1 MLLAGQQLGPFVIE
15 KELGSGAMGAVY
27 RGIYTKTGQKVAI
40 KIMAPGLGM
49 ETGAARFER
58 EAAILKQFNH
68 PNIVRLFGIG
78 KHLGTRFYAM
88 EYIEG
93 ESLDKIILRRGRLTW
108 EEVVLLGQ
116 QLCAALQHS
125 HERGV
130 VHRDLKPS
138 NLMILAD
145 DTLKLTDFGIAKD
158 TEATALTSAN
168 CTVGTAAYMS
178 PEQCRGER
186 DINFKSDLYSLG
198 VVFYE
203 LLTGKKPFEAENVM
217 DLFLLHVQGQC
228 ERPSRLVL
236 DIPIWLDT
244 LVCQLMEKK
253 PELRPLNAATV
264 AEALETIQEK
274 VEAQQSAGVEAARAR
289 MIDRPSGQRS
299 ADDTDRAAA
308 RTLLG
313 KGKARKKKKGKKV
326 YEQKWVQALGLLL
339 LLGAVVTVI
348 VLLLQPPSAGKLYE
362 QARKLME
369 SNNPEDWDRAV
380 AVDGPIGKYLTAY
393 AGRPGPETQQIRDWS
408 DKVDL
413 YHCDYQVANYLR
425 KRRKNIKIEPNTDAE
440 RDVFKAAVTEDGG
453 DLARAVEQW
462 AEVEKQYGPGS
473 GATRWGKLAVQRLE
487 LLHRVETRKK
497 ELDALAAELNLKGQE
512 PGPSRDRQA
521 QDALLAERLAHF
533 GDKYTALRRFEDLK
547 KHCLEEN
554 EGDPQQRVWYL
565 LGSLK
570 AWELRDVKE
579 MDRKKLIE
587 EKLTQSEAALARGGK
602 PLAEAR
608 VTCQNLVSLYG
619 RDKDLEP
626 LVKRARDLLKQMES
640 RGQPGVSTP
649 RP

>member
-15 KELGSGAMGAVY
+15 KELGAGAMGAVY

-68 PNIVRLFGIG
+68 PNIVRLFGVG
-78 KHLGTRFYAM
+78 KHLGTRYYAM
-88 EYIEG
+88 EYVEG
-93 ESLDKIILRRGRLTW
+93 ESLDKVTLRRGRLTW
-108 EEVVLLGQ
+108 EEVVTLGQ

-125 HERGV
+125 HERGI

-138 NLMILAD
+138 NLMILPD
-145 DTLKLTDFGIAKD
+145 GTLKLTDFGIAKD
-158 TEATALTSAN
+158 TDATSLTSAN

-186 DINFKSDLYSLG
+186 DITFKSDLYSLG

-203 LLTGKKPFEAENVM
+203 LLTGKKPFETENVM

-253 PELRPLNAATV
+253 PEQRPLNAAKV
-264 AEALETIQEK
+264 AEALEAIQEK

-289 MIDRPSGQRS
+289 FIDRPSGQRS
-299 ADDTDRAAA
+299 ADETDKEAA

-313 KGKARKKKKGKKV
+313 KGKAKKKKKVIKV
-326 YEQKWVQALGLLL
+326 YEQKWLQALGLLL
-339 LLGAVVTVI
+339 VLGAVVTVA
-348 VLLLQPPSAGKLYE
+348 VLVLQPPSAGKLYE

-380 AVDGPIGKYLTAY
+380 AVEGPISKYLASY
-393 AGRPGPETQQIRDWS
+393 AGRPGPETKQIRDWA

-413 YHCDYQVANYLR
+413 YNCDYQVENYLR
-425 KRRKNIKIEPNTDAE
+425 KRRKGIAIQPNTDAE
-440 RDVFKAAVTEDGG
+440 RDVFRTAVTEESG
-453 DLARAVEQW
+453 DLPRATEQW

-473 GATRWGKLAVQRLE
+473 GATRWSKLARQRLE
-487 LLHRVETRKK
+487 VLLKVEARKK
-497 ELDALAAELNLKGQE
+497 ELEALADEVSLQGQE
-512 PGPSRDRQA
+512 PAPPKDRA
-521 QDALLAERLAHF
+521 ARDALLAERYQRF
-533 GDKYTALRRFEDLK
+533 GDKYRALRRFEELK
-547 KHCLEEN
+547 KRCEEES
-554 EGDPQQRVWYL
+554 EGDPQQRIWYL
-565 LGSLK
+565 LAGLK
-570 AWELRDVKE
+570 AWELRDTKE
-579 MDRKKLIE
+579 TDSKKLIE
-587 EKLTQSEAALARGGK
+587 EKLTQAEAALAKSGA
-602 PLAEAR
+602 PLADAR
-608 VTCQNLVSLYG
+608 ANCLNIIALYG
-619 RDKDLEP
+619 SGSADLEP
-626 LVKRARDLLKQMES
+626 LVKRAKELLKQMES
-640 RGQPGVSTP
+640 RKKPA
-649 RP
+649 